1 AASFD
6 GKCKSIL
13 FPFIA
18 PPVSPAIASPY
29 PDTHTLDPNGI
40 TDGSTATTFAVG
52 FLFKSI
58 HVAVIPEHPV
68 HFAVYLVAD
77 IVISLFDFF
86 FCFLSFFCSLLSFF
100 LFLFEFVFDLLV
112 VFFSLFVSVF
122 VFVSACLFVSFV
134 SFVLTS
140 FVFSLFEF
148 LVDVCSILTSFS

>member
-40 TDGSTATTFAVG
+40 TDGSTATTLAFG

-68 HFAVYLVAD
+68 HLSLLPVAD
-77 IVISLFDFF
+77 IVISLIESLLCSLFYVFF
-86 FCFLSFFCSLLSFF
+86 GFLSFFVVFLS
-100 LFLFEFVFDLLV
+100 LFLVLLEFVFVLLV

-122 VFVSACLFVSFV
+122 FFVSACLFVSFV
-134 SFVLTS
+134 FFVLTS
-140 FVFSLFEF
+140 FVFSF
-148 LVDVCSILTSFS
+148 

>member
-40 TDGSTATTFAVG
+40 TDGSTATTVAVG

-58 HVAVIPEHPV
+58 PVAVIPEHHVPFSVLPV
-68 HFAVYLVAD
+68 VA
-77 IVISLFDFF
+77 IVIYLID
-86 FCFLSFFCSLLSFF
+86 SLLSY
-100 LFLFEFVFDLLV
+100 LFVFLYV
-112 VFFSLFVSVF
+112 LFY
-122 VFVSACLFVSFV
+122 
-134 SFVLTS
+134 
-140 FVFSLFEF
+140 VFSMFFAL
-148 LVDVCSILTSFS
+148 L